1 MCFAGID
8 VSKDKLDVHVSPDGL
23 SFSVTRDEAGLEEL
37 AARLVPMAP
46 ELVVMEA
53 TGGLE
58 TMVAASL
65 SARGLAAVVANPTQV
80 RHFAAAL
87 GKRAKTDPIDAAVI
101 AAFAEAIRPK
111 VTSLPDAETAALSE
125 LMARRHQLTE
135 MLKAERLRAMR
146 AASRRA
152 SQSLRRV
159 IETLEAELKSLNDD
173 IDTWVKASPIWQVR
187 ADLLCSVPGI
197 GPTTAYILLAELP
210 ELGTL
215 SRREIASLAGLAP
228 WTRQSGKWKG
238 KSMIGGGRAPVK
250 AALYMAGLVASRH
263 NPVLKLFRDRL
274 VQAGKPKIVA
284 IIAVARKLLTILNA
298 ILRDQK
304 QWQAA

>member
-23 SFSVTRDEAGLEEL
+23 SFSVTRDEAWLEEL